1 MALAPEKAPYLFTV
15 AEYLTFER
23 AADERHE
30 YLDGVIYAMA
40 GESPNH
46 GRICTNLTMS
56 LGTQLRGSPCE
67 VFSKDTKVCS
77 GPDQAHTRTG
87 LWSYPDLV
95 VVCGQGQYH
104 DQYQDVLRN
113 PRMLVEV
120 LSPSTA
126 KFDRGEKWDRYRTWL
141 PSLQDYVLVAQDAP
155 RVEHWHRLE
164 DSAWRFDT
172 LQGLDATL
180 PLPSMACHVPLL
192 DVYDRIVF
200 PQAEDEPLESPGSL

>member
-67 VFSKDTKVCS
+67 VFSKDTKVRS
-77 GPDQAHTRTG
+77 GPAQAHTRTG

-104 DQYQDVLRN
+104 DQYQDVLLN

-126 KFDRGEKWDRYRTWL
+126 T
-141 PSLQDYVLVAQDAP
+141 V
-155 RVEHWHRLE
+155 
-164 DSAWRFDT
+164 
-172 LQGLDATL
+172 
-180 PLPSMACHVPLL
+180 
-192 DVYDRIVF
+192 
-200 PQAEDEPLESPGSL
+200 